1 MARVK
6 FYGNGMIWDAKKDRA
21 LLKFEKHAGGSMY
34 LGALIVEDDYIIER
48 MEELGYKKPENEGV
62 LKMGGWEAL
71 ADSEAPK
78 KRGRKKKEAVEDLPT
93 ETENGETVE

>member
-34 LGALIVEDDYIIER
+34 LGALVVEDDLSLIHI
-48 MEELGYKKPENEGV
+48 
-62 LKMGGWEAL
+62 
-71 ADSEAPK
+71 
-78 KRGRKKKEAVEDLPT
+78 
-93 ETENGETVE
+93 